1 MDWSLRACGRHG
13 HVTYA
18 PDEEPLRARLRA
30 ETALGE
36 AWRCLRCG
44 DFTVGP
50 PRGAGPA
57 GDAPVVLRGR
67 ALRDALVLRS
77 IAAFRWAKA
86 VLVLAGA
93 YGVWR
98 FRTGRDAVR
107 RAFDQDLPLI
117 RPLTRKLGWN
127 LDQSGVVHTLR
138 TALEARTTTLTWIF
152 LALVALG
159 LLLLAEGIGLWLLKR
174 WGEYFSVI
182 VTSAFIPVEIYEIAE
197 KVSPLRIAIL
207 LINIAAVL
215 YIALSKRLFGLRGG
229 RAAYE
234 GERREASL
242 LEVEQA
248 GLAAAGH
255 RARHDTRHDARH
267 DARPGPADRDR

>member
-18 PDEEPLRARLRA
+18 PDEEALRSRLRA

-44 DFTVGP
+44 DFTLGP

-57 GDAPVVLRGR
+57 RDAPVVLRGR
-67 ALRDALVLRS
+67 ALRDAAVLRF
-77 IAAFRWAKA
+77 IAVFRWAKA

-98 FRTGRDAVR
+98 FRDHHDAVR

-117 RPLTRKLGWN
+117 RPLARQIGWN
-127 LDQSGVVHTLR
+127 LDHSGVVHTLR
-138 TALEARTTTLTWIF
+138 TVLGARTTTLTWIF
-152 LALVALG
+152 LALLVLAA
-159 LLLLAEGIGLWLLKR
+159 LLLTEGTGLWLLKR

-182 VTSAFIPVEIYEIAE
+182 VTSAFIPVEVYEIAE
-197 KVSPLRIAIL
+197 KASPVRIAIL
-207 LINIAAVL
+207 LVNVAAVM

-229 RAAYE
+229 RTAHEA
-234 GERREASL
+234 ERHEASL
-242 LEVEQA
+242 LEVEEA
-248 GLAAAGH
+248 GLAVTERDH
-255 RARHDTRHDARH
+255 RATRPSGH
-267 DARPGPADRDR
+267 P